1 MKIAYFD
8 CFSGISG
15 DMCLGALIDAG
26 VSIKDLDRELKK
38 IPVRGFRL
46 ITKKVKR
53 SHFLATKVDVILQ
66 STVKS
71 KQPKIKRWEDIE
83 KIIHSSSLSEDTKYK
98 VLKIFKRLFKAEAK
112 VHGKTFNTVHLHELG
127 AVDCI
132 ADVFGTVIGLNM
144 LGIERVYASPVNL
157 GSGVVKSENA
167 ILPVPA
173 PATADI
179 LRKIP
184 VYSKSV
190 PFELTTPTGAAI
202 IRELVSEFGDIP
214 YMDIER
220 IGLGAGNKDFSNWP
234 NVLRI
239 LIGKEWP
246 LGDNKKDDSV
256 IVIETNIDDMN
267 PQIFDYVMEKLYKA
281 GALDVFLT
289 QVIMK
294 KGRPGV
300 KLTVLCDRERRDEMI
315 KIILTET
322 TTIGLRYYETK
333 RKVLKR
339 EIKAIDTDFGKI
351 RFKFS
356 GDGKEI
362 LKACPEYEDCKKA
375 ARRLRIPLID
385 LMKKSNVKRN

>member
-1 MKIAYFD
+1 
-8 CFSGISG
+8 
-15 DMCLGALIDAG
+15 MCLGALIDAG
-26 VSIKDLDRELKK
+26 LSIKDLDRELKK
-38 IPVRGFRL
+38 IPFRGFRL
-46 ITKKVKR
+46 GTKKVKR

-71 KQPKIKRWEDIE
+71 NQSKINRWEDIE

-157 GSGVVKSENA
+157 GSGVVKSETG

-202 IRELVSEFGDIP
+202 IRELSSEFGDIP

-220 IGLGAGNKDFSNWP
+220 IGLGAGNKDFNNWP

-267 PQIFDYVMEKLYKA
+267 PQIFEYVMEKLYKA

-294 KGRPGV
+294 KGRPGI
-300 KLTVLCDRERRDEMI
+300 KLTVLCDRERQDEMI

-333 RKVLKR
+333 RRVLERK
-339 EIKAIDTDFGKI
+339 IKAIDTDFGKI

-385 LMKKSNVKRN
+385 LMKKIKY

>member
-26 VSIKDLDRELKK
+26 LSIKDLDRELKR

-46 ITKKVKR
+46 GTKKVKR

-71 KQPKIKRWEDIE
+71 NQSKINRWEDIE

-157 GSGVVKSENA
+157 GSGVVKSETG

-202 IRELVSEFGDIP
+202 IRELSSEFGDIP
-214 YMDIER
+214 YMDVER
-220 IGLGAGNKDFSNWP
+220 IGLGAGNKDFNNWP

-267 PQIFDYVMEKLYKA
+267 PQIFEYVMEKLYKA

-294 KGRPGV
+294 KGRPGI
-300 KLTVLCDRERRDEMI
+300 KLTVLCDRERQDEMI

-333 RKVLKR
+333 RKVLERK
-339 EIKAIDTDFGKI
+339 IKAIDTDFGKI

-385 LMKKSNVKRN
+385 LMKKIKY